1 MISKKINKRNFHF
14 LKVVVVVVI
23 VVDVVVVVV
32 ANNVFVGVILA
43 DVFTVLSRSFF
54 LVPLDY

>member
-14 LKVVVVVVI
+14 LKVVVVVVYV
-23 VVDVVVVVV
+23 VVDVVT
-32 ANNVFVGVILA
+32 ANSVFVGVILV

>member
-1 MISKKINKRNFHF
+1 MISEKINKRNFHF

-23 VVDVVVVVV
+23 VVVVVVV

-43 DVFTVLSRSFF
+43 DVFTVVSRSFF